1 MRPRCI
7 NHVFLSLCIYT
18 SIASAED
25 SWKFQLDIQGE
36 GGGYRN
42 SLFRNYILGGGIY
55 IHADHENGGI
65 SLGYNRTRI
74 DFKLGIGDIFQEEYY
89 VSSRVHFKPPVLE
102 GVFTTRLD
110 FYRVNNND
118 PGNYTDDVI
127 IFAPQLSWMN
137 QSQSF
142 YLDVGYARSIYRRN
156 LDVDQLTPT
165 IGFAFNDGFDWIQ
178 LRTYLIKSSNSL
190 RSQGKAE
197 TVAVDAKWTHYFGQ
211 DMPLGLLEY
220 IRIGLLIGERVFAV
234 DGDAIDIFNLSNT
247 QKGTVSFTTK
257 WSLTEKQK
265 VYLGFA
271 LSRYK
276 NGFVDDEYTLPIGYA
291 GYSISF

>member
-1 MRPRCI
+1 MYLLLF
-7 NHVFLSLCIYT
+7 VSE
-18 SIASAED
+18 AGAEGA
-25 SWKFQLDIQGE
+25 WKYRLEIQGE
-36 GGGYRN
+36 GGAYRN
-42 SLFRNYILGGGIY
+42 SLFRNYIIGGGVY
-55 IHADHENGGI
+55 IHADHDRGGI
-65 SLGYNRTRI
+65 TLGYNRTRI

-89 VSSRVHFKPPVLE
+89 VSSRLYFKSPILN
-102 GVFTTRLD
+102 GIFSTRFD

-127 IFAPQLSWMN
+127 ILAPQLSWMN

-165 IGFAFNDGFDWIQ
+165 IGFAFNDGFDWLQ
-178 LRTYLIKSSNSL
+178 LRTYLIKSSNTI

-197 TVAVDAKWTHYFGQ
+197 TVAVDAKWTHYFGHN
-211 DMPLGLLEY
+211 MPLGFLEY
-220 IRIGLLIGERVFAV
+220 IRVGLLIGERVFAV
-234 DGDAIDIFNLSNT
+234 DGDAIDVFNLSNT
-247 QKGTVSFTTK
+247 QKGTVSLTTK
-257 WSLTEKQK
+257 WALTKQQK
-265 VYLGFA
+265 FFVGFG